1 MAIYSLNMTSRTC
14 GSGQS
19 AMARA
24 AYISASKL
32 KSERTGERFDHHKKA
47 DVKHT
52 EIMFPEGTPVISRED
67 FWNAVEADITIK
79 GHCYGKTGYIA
90 LPREWSDEQR
100 IEFLHKFFEAEF
112 VSKGHVVDWAYHDK
126 GENPHADY
134 FISQKRYGKDGKFM
148 APKMKE
154 VFANDRD
161 EKGNPIF
168 NPDKPAYDPKRKEE
182 TAQYRLPQIDKKTG
196 EQKVRVRKGKGTELL
211 WEKVKIED
219 ESLNSKDFLLK
230 FRKDWQDFAN
240 ERLEPE
246 HHIDCRTLEEQEIDR
261 IPQVHVGP
269 TGYAMHEKNP
279 GSSDRYNLNEEIKE
293 TNKEIE
299 NMESQYITL
308 RQRLQQKRNE
318 VILKARESFK
328 VVWESLQASKQKLK
342 EKTWVPPRLEKPIP
356 EELEEPKPEKPDW
369 LKTFNKKK
377 KKPGNPGSGSG
388 AGSLDSR

>member
-1 MAIYSLNMTSRTC
+1 MAIYSLSMSSRTC

-32 KSERTGERFDHHKKA
+32 KSERTGETFDHRKKE
-47 DVKHT
+47 DVKHS
-52 EIMFPEGTPVISRED
+52 EMMFPEGTPVIRRED
-67 FWNAVEADITIK
+67 FWNKVEADITIK

-100 IEFLHKFFEAEF
+100 IEFIRAFFLKEF

-126 GENPHADY
+126 GDNPHVDY
-134 FISQKRYGKDGKFM
+134 FISQKRYGKDGQFI

-168 NPDKPAYDPKRKEE
+168 NEEKPFYDPKRKDE
-182 TAQYRLPQIDKKTG
+182 TEKYKMPKIDKKTG
-196 EQKVRVRKGKGTELL
+196 KQKVRVRKGKGEELL
-211 WEKVKIED
+211 WEKVKKED

-240 ERLEPE
+240 KHLAPE
-246 HHIDCRTLEEQEIDR
+246 QQIDCRSLEEQEIDR

-279 GSSDRYNLNEEIKE
+279 GSSDRYNLNEKIKE
-293 TNKEIE
+293 ANKEIE
-299 NMESQYITL
+299 EMESQYITL
-308 RQRLQQKRNE
+308 RERLQLKRNE

-328 VVWESLQASKQKLK
+328 ALWETLQASKEKLK
-342 EKTWVPPRLEKPIP
+342 ESTWAPPPRTEKPKS
-356 EELEEPKPEKPDW
+356 EELKPEKPN
-369 LKTFNKKK
+369 LFNLNNKKK
-377 KKPGNPGSGSG
+377 KKPGDPGSGSG